1 MGVDPAAYEEN
12 VVVDWT
18 TLPEMME
25 DRGTAVGLLL
35 ASEYEGVSTSVVVAE
50 TGGRDT
56 VSLGITVEG
65 AGLSTGMVVCR
76 A

>member
-1 MGVDPAAYEEN
+1 
-12 VVVDWT
+12 
-18 TLPEMME
+18 MME

-50 TGGRDT
+50 TGGKDT